1 MAPQWK
7 CVSSRF
13 KAYQSADCNFTQKTE
28 CRLGCEDGA
37 CRLAPICERKFKCKT
52 KNVKALQTEN
62 CLWVGEVKCKAGCVE
77 GKCNPESEINGA
89 ENLTEE
95 IDEVADDEIVEE
107 KVATEPAE
115 EIFRLNFA
123 EEATIKLNGVDYVIQ
138 VYNIE
143 SGRVKLK
150 VNGVASNW
158 IYEGDNVMMAE
169 GNVLIVVK
177 EVLFQAYFGGKQ
189 EVLNYLQ
196 VLTNIEKY
204 HEEGR
209 ITEKLLLKLH
219 KDVAKETLENP
230 QHEGIYR
237 KVQVYVGNKITGE
250 VVFMPPKVEEV
261 QTLVQNLLEWINQEK
276 ELNPVLLAGLAHY
289 EFVRIHPF
297 VDGNGRTARALATL
311 SLYTRDFDIKR
322 FFALDDYYDSDR
334 NAYYTALKS
343 VDKNTLDTTHWT
355 EYFTDGVLISLT
367 RVKEKILSFSIK
379 RTGPQIALTE
389 KQMKIMEKVVANGR
403 ITSGEIQ
410 ESLKLAAKLSI
421 KNSRKCSN

>member
-1 MAPQWK
+1 MFKPDFKYTQHIVNNLLKITQSRETILSAKLIPKWE
-7 CVSSRF
+7 VSLRRD
-13 KAYQSADCNFTQKTE
+13 ALIRSAH
-28 CRLGCEDGA
+28 
-37 CRLAPICERKFKCKT
+37 
-52 KNVKALQTEN
+52 
-62 CLWVGEVKCKAGCVE
+62 
-77 GKCNPESEINGA
+77 
-89 ENLTEE
+89 
-95 IDEVADDEIVEE
+95 
-107 KVATEPAE
+107 
-115 EIFRLNFA
+115 
-123 EEATIKLNGVDYVIQ
+123 
-138 VYNIE
+138 
-143 SGRVKLK
+143 
-150 VNGVASNW
+150 ASTA
-158 IYEGDNVMMAE
+158 IE
-169 GNVLIVVK
+169 GNKLTLEEVSQLAQGRKITATRK
-177 EVLFQAYFGGKQ
+177 EKQ
-189 EVLNYLQ
+189 EVLNYLH

-204 HEEGR
+204 HEDGK

-230 QHEGIYR
+230 QHEGTYR

-261 QTLVQNLLEWINQEK
+261 QKLVQNLLEWINQEK

-311 SLYTRDFDIKR
+311 ILYTRDFDIKR

-334 NAYYTALKS
+334 NAYYAALKS

-389 KQMKIMEKVVANGR
+389 KQMKIMEKVVANGK

-410 ESLKLAAKLSI
+410 EQFKISRQAVHKELKKMVDLGVIEPKGEGKSIYYIAKTG
-421 KNSRKCSN
+421 

>member
-1 MAPQWK
+1 MFHPNFKYTQHIVNNLLKITQARDTILNSKIIPKWE
-7 CVSSRF
+7 VSLRRD
-13 KAYQSADCNFTQKTE
+13 ALIRSAH
-28 CRLGCEDGA
+28 
-37 CRLAPICERKFKCKT
+37 
-52 KNVKALQTEN
+52 
-62 CLWVGEVKCKAGCVE
+62 
-77 GKCNPESEINGA
+77 
-89 ENLTEE
+89 
-95 IDEVADDEIVEE
+95 
-107 KVATEPAE
+107 
-115 EIFRLNFA
+115 
-123 EEATIKLNGVDYVIQ
+123 
-138 VYNIE
+138 
-143 SGRVKLK
+143 
-150 VNGVASNW
+150 ASTA
-158 IYEGDNVMMAE
+158 IE
-169 GNVLIVVK
+169 GNKLTLEEVSQLAQGRKITATRK
-177 EVLFQAYFGGKQ
+177 EKQ

-204 HEEGR
+204 QENGK

-219 KDVAKETLENP
+219 KDVTHEALENP
-230 QHEGIYR
+230 QHEGTYR

-261 QTLVQNLLEWINQEK
+261 QKLVQGLLEWINQEK

-311 SLYTRDFDIKR
+311 ILYTRDFDIKR

-334 NAYYTALKS
+334 NSYYAALKS
-343 VDKNTLDTTHWT
+343 VDKNILDTTKWT

-389 KQMKIMEKVVANGR
+389 KQMKIMEKVVANGK

-410 ESLKLAAKLSI
+410 EMFKISRQAVYKELKKMIELGVIEPKGEGKAIYYIPKTG
-421 KNSRKCSN
+421 